1 MEFGGNSPRPRRR
14 RGCRVQNAVRCRSR
28 WSLLDSS
35 RQRRHR
41 SGLFESPI
49 DPCGSSSLAALS
61 MRRRRVES
69 TATVS
74 SYTSVWV
81 AAISKLDT
89 SSEAVSGP
97 RSGKRGSTRSGSGSQ
112 IDPRVGSTM
121 AVQLDGFRDTSLLDV
136 APGIADSW
144 SRDGLL
150 LIGDAAH
157 TASPIG
163 AQETRSPSRTP
174 SSRTVFSSRNSLA
187 RTEFSNAKPPPRI
200 RGSTTCARRTGYF
213 APAARRDQSRVL
225 ARVRSLCPSTPR
237 SWDDEGGQGDCPSF
251 EVGAE
256 HDRNV
261 RTRSTFGF
269 GRPISLH

>member
-41 SGLFESPI
+41 SRAVRVADRSRVVQAPSRRYQCDDAGSNRPQRCPPI
-49 DPCGSSSLAALS
+49 L
-61 MRRRRVES
+61 
-69 TATVS
+69 
-74 SYTSVWV
+74 
-81 AAISKLDT
+81 
-89 SSEAVSGP
+89 
-97 RSGKRGSTRSGSGSQ
+97 RSGWRRSPNWILIRSGEWPSIRQAGFDAFRERVAE

-163 AQETRSPSRTP
+163 AQGNPLAVEGRRR
-174 SSRTVFSSRNSLA
+174 RTVFSSRNSLA
-187 RTEFSNAKPPPRI
+187 RTEFSNAKP
-200 RGSTTCARRTGYF
+200 STNSRFDDVRTSNRLFRSSG
-213 APAARRDQSRVL
+213 ARDQSRVL